1 MSPSR
6 IMPPFGKEMRKEFLF
21 AEGYLPLN
29 HGSYGTYPRSVHA
42 VKMRWQELAE
52 ERPDW
57 FMRKK
62 YMHELNKCREIVAKA
77 INAEFNDCV
86 FVPNATTGVNEVL
99 RSLQWNEGDIILY
112 YSTVYGKRAVLFN
125 LMKVPARKRCNT
137 YVIPLPD

>member
-1 MSPSR
+1 MSASR
-6 IMPPFGKEMRKEFLF
+6 AMPPFGKEMRKEFLF

-42 VKMRWQELAE
+42 AKMRWQELAE

-62 YMHELNKCREIVAKA
+62 YMHELNKCREIAAIA
-77 INAEFNDCV
+77 INAELSDCV

-99 RSLQWNEGDIILY
+99 RSLQWNEGEIILY
-112 YSTVYGKRAVLFN
+112 YSTVYGKCSVLFN
-125 LMKVPARKRCNT
+125 LMEVPARKRCST
-137 YVIPLPD
+137 YVIRLPD